1 MEKIDELFGKS
12 LKNLEVKPS
21 ERANTLFETRLNQK
35 KGGNRRA
42 WIYWSMAAS
51 IGFVFFAIYGI
62 LLKNNSDKLQIAAND
77 ISETKIEISEKKATE
92 NSGDLKSNTGQNIKI
107 LESGNLKMT
116 KGKTFL
122 DENIKLVVSGEQQGI
137 PIISEDSKPSQI
149 AMAQSE
155 VKMDNSGKVRSA
167 INEDNIEAVVY
178 LSPLMSLNSETIK
191 QVISLPKVEKKTSN
205 QDYFNDEKSLIVRV
219 AEEVKGLKK
228 GEKVDFNKL
237 GIKPIEEWSKDED
250 GFIASET
257 REFKERYTRIK
268 TFLTSK

>member
-1 MEKIDELFGKS
+1 MEKIDELFEKS

-21 ERANTLFETRLNQK
+21 ERANVLFESRLKEK
-35 KGGNRRA
+35 KGGSRKV

-51 IGFVFFAIYGI
+51 IGFVFFTFLGI
-62 LLKNNSDKLQIAAND
+62 RLKNSNDQIQVATNIVADTDKSGTEIATKNESLLVFSKKRTEM
-77 ISETKIEISEKKATE
+77 ISENKSNVSKGKIEKTE
-92 NSGDLKSNTGQNIKI
+92 NDAPPA
-107 LESGNLKMT
+107 
-116 KGKTFL
+116 L
-122 DENIKLVVSGEQQGI
+122 DVVTTV
-137 PIISEDSKPSQI
+137 PLISSESKPSLI
-149 AMAQSE
+149 AKTFPVDKMENQS
-155 VKMDNSGKVRSA
+155 KMPSKSNDENLEA
-167 INEDNIEAVVY
+167 IVY
-178 LSPLMSLNSETIK
+178 LSPLVSLNSETMK
-191 QVISLPKVEKKTSN
+191 QVVNFPKVEKKSAN